1 VVSEVATE
9 SVQLTANAAR
19 RIQEQLRQRGRGLG
33 LRLAVKKAGCSG
45 YAYVLDYA
53 DSVGPDDLVVE
64 AHGATVVIPRLDLP
78 MLKGLTV
85 DYRREGLGEAFR
97 FDNPNAKA
105 LCGCGESF
113 HLEEDHA

>member
-1 VVSEVATE
+1 VSLLLTE
-9 SVQLTANAAR
+9 KAAH
-19 RIQEQLRQRGRGLG
+19 RIREQLAQRGRGLG
-33 LRLAVKKAGCSG
+33 LRLGVKKSGCSG

-53 DSVGPDDLVVE
+53 DEAGPADAVFQ
-64 AHGATVVIPRLDLP
+64 AHGATVVVARSDLP
-78 MLKGLTV
+78 MLAGLTV

-113 HLEEDHA
+113 HVEENADA